1 MNPSI
6 KQLQAFV
13 AVAQAS
19 SLAQASERLHLS
31 QPAISI
37 ALKNLEEQVGG
48 KLFSRDARQLN
59 LTPEGRDF
67 LPTAMRLLQD
77 WQDAFDDLGALFSKQ
92 RGKVTIAALPT
103 LASGL
108 VPGVIADFHHHYP
121 RINLS
126 LHDVLA
132 DQVTAMVREERADF
146 GLSVAPNHAEDL
158 EFTPILDDHNVV
170 VCPLGHPLLALEQV
184 PWRRLSDYPF
194 IGIHRQSSSRQ
205 QIDQVM
211 AEIGGSLDILCDVS
225 QIATV
230 GRMVAAGLGISV
242 LPSLS
247 FRQISLEG
255 LDHRPLVEPL
265 IPRRLGII
273 TRRRS
278 PLSSAARTLL
288 EMLQG
293 SVHQSSVHQGSL
305 HQSSLYQN
313 PVPRSE

>member
-13 AVAQAS
+13 AVSRAR

-37 ALKNLEEQVGG
+37 TLKNLEQQIGG
-48 KLFSRDARQLN
+48 KLFSREGRQLS

-67 LPTAMRLLQD
+67 LPTALRLLQD
-77 WQDAFDDLGALFSKQ
+77 WQEAFEDLDALFSKQ

-103 LASGL
+103 LAAGV
-108 VPGVIADFHHHYP
+108 VPGVIAEFHRHYP

-132 DQVTAMVREERADF
+132 DEVTRMVREERADF
-146 GLSVAPNHAEDL
+146 GLSVAPQDAEDL
-158 EFTPILDDHNVV
+158 DFTPILDDQNVV
-170 VCPLGHPLLALEQV
+170 VCALGHPLLENSEVA
-184 PWRRLSDYPF
+184 WRMLANYPF

-205 QIDQVM
+205 QIDRLM
-211 AEIGGSLDILCDVS
+211 DDIGCQLDILCDAS

-230 GRMVAAGLGISV
+230 GRMVATGLGISV

-247 FRQISLEG
+247 FRQISLDG
-255 LDHRPLVEPL
+255 LDYRPLIEPQL
-265 IPRRLGII
+265 PRRLGII
-273 TRRRS
+273 TRRRD
-278 PLSSAARTLL
+278 PLSSAAAALL
-288 EMLQG
+288 SMVETAA
-293 SVHQSSVHQGSL
+293 GSL
-305 HQSSLYQN
+305 
-313 PVPRSE
+313 R

>member
-13 AVAQAS
+13 IVS
-19 SLAQASERLHLS
+19 RSRSLAQASERLHLS

-48 KLFSRDARQLN
+48 KLFSRDGRQLS

-67 LPTAMRLLQD
+67 LPTAQRLLQD
-77 WQDAFDDLGALFSKQ
+77 WQEAFDDLGALFSKQ

-103 LASGL
+103 LAAGL
-108 VPGVIADFHHHYP
+108 VPGVIAEFHRHYP

-132 DQVTAMVREERADF
+132 DEVTGMVRDERADF
-146 GLSVAPNHAEDL
+146 GLSVPPRDAEDL
-158 EFTPILDDHNVV
+158 DFTPIIDDQNVV
-170 VCPLGHPLLALEQV
+170 VCAQGHPLLEHREVA
-184 PWRRLSDYPF
+184 WRLLADYPF

-205 QIDQVM
+205 QIDQLM
-211 AEIGGSLDILCDVS
+211 EDIGCRLDILCDAS

-247 FRQISLEG
+247 FRQISLDG
-255 LDHRPLVEPL
+255 LDYRPLVEPRL
-265 IPRRLGII
+265 PRHLGII
-273 TRRRS
+273 TRRHAA
-278 PLSSAARTLL
+278 LSSAAVALL
-288 EMLQG
+288 AMLRSAASDMEEIATG
-293 SVHQSSVHQGSL
+293 STREIIPPST
-305 HQSSLYQN
+305 
-313 PVPRSE
+313 